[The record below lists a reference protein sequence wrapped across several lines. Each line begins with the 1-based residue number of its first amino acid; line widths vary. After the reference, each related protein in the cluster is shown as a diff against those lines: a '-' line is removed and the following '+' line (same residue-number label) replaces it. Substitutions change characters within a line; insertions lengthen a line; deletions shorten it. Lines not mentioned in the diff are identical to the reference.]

1 MEKSMSIEDL
11 ISQLQDKI
19 DLGNPEQ
26 VELYDD
32 VITEQ
37 NLDEKKSKMMKLL
50 MILLKTHSSTDTKQ
64 DTITDRLLSHIQNF
78 VALLES
84 FSCDSNITK
93 LFTTTSAS
101 PSLIPRSF
109 FQNIAQT
116 FQTFLKNQRIT
127 GKSTLSNLTID
138 DITGKIS
145 EVKLLKTTAE
155 SSTNIEQIRTMYLE
169 MCSLFEL
176 SCLFNYKIIQNQ
188 NILIEE
194 KDIISGSIS
203 KYKEEIKKLK
213 KLCSNQQHSINEY
226 EGKET
231 LMNTNI
237 TKYETKLQEFEQQ
250 FYILKKENQNI
261 MSQLNNEKEES
272 RNIEKIKKQN
282 SKLISRNEYLQK
294 QMNELV
300 TQNNKLVEKQKNLEI
315 FSRNDEIKSQ
325 LNSIEILKN
334 KLDKAKQ
341 KMSKF
346 NETFQSMEAQIK
358 LLNEENT
365 KLKTKLSQKLNIH
378 DSDFNAKINDLNT
391 IIQDLKEK
399 LSILQKE
406 KHDLQIKA
414 IDQDKN
420 QEIILKNKE
429 MQREITEL
437 QNLLIH
443 LRKENKALKG
453 KSNIPQDSQDSFE
466 ELKQKYSESTTTQY
480 QMQLQLQQKQKEIN
494 ITKQELIYL
503 KDVASEKDEIIS
515 ELNKEIENLNQLIS
529 GLQEKEK
536 EKELIS
542 KMNDSQTILQS
553 QIQKSNDSK
562 LLQSQNLDYQILLQQ
577 KDEQIKDLKSQIN
590 TSLVHDS
597 IKKINEQ
604 NEVIKKLNL
613 QLRNMEHIN
622 GQKES
627 EIRKLKEAKDQIVQ
641 DSLQIAEAFQELQSK
656 QASNSKEMSAQMIGL
671 MLADALSQPLSIINL
686 KNEMYRLIDIVRSN
700 QTKLAALTSTP
711 NNKQSKSFLPN
722 VDELDREI
730 ANLKLNI
737 STS

>member
-1 MEKSMSIEDL
+1 MSMEDL

-116 FQTFLKNQRIT
+116 FQTFLKIQRIT

-188 NILIEE
+188 NTLIEE
-194 KDIISGSIS
+194 KDIMSGSIS

-213 KLCSNQQHSINEY
+213 KLCSNQQHSINKY

-231 LMNTNI
+231 LMDTNI

-315 FSRNDEIKSQ
+315 CSRNDEIKSQ

-341 KMSKF
+341 KMSNF

-365 KLKTKLSQKLNIH
+365 KLKTKLSPKLNIH

-453 KSNIPQDSQDSFE
+453 KSNISQDSLDSFE

-494 ITKQELIYL
+494 ITNQELIYL
-503 KDVASEKDEIIS
+503 KDVVSEKDEIIS

-529 GLQEKEK
+529 GLQEK

-700 QTKLAALTSTP
+700 QTKLAALASTP